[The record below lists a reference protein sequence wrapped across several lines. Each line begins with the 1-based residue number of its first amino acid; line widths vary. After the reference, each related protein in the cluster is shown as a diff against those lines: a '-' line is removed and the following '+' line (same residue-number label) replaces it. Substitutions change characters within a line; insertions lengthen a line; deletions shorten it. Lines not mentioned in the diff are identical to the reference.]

1 MNKKSEWSTLIS
13 VATNSPDWRISKLSI
28 FAAKSKSSFV
38 NGPFGSDL
46 LTSELTDTGAPVI
59 YIRDILNG
67 RYQRKSTEC
76 VTKQK
81 ADKLEACKTIEGD
94 VLLAKV
100 GDPPCEAAV
109 YEEREDAIV
118 TQDVIRIRTGD
129 INASHFLVQLLNS
142 DIGKRQIN
150 RIKITGTRE
159 RVSLTDLKKL
169 QLPMPPFAEQKKI
182 ASILSTW
189 DKAIETVEKLI
200 ENSKAQKKALM
211 QQLLTGKRRLPG
223 FSETWREVQLKA
235 IAKILISNV
244 DKITSPDEKPVR
256 LCNYTDVYYND
267 YITNSISFMEATAKP
282 REIEKFKLLPS
293 DVIITKDSETPE
305 DIAIPAV
312 VSEALNGVVCGYH
325 LAIIRPQNRVA
336 NGVFLSK
343 LLSAP
348 AVRHY
353 FFSLANGATRFGL
366 TTDAIA
372 NAKLFVPELPEQQR
386 IGEVLLSIDRGIE
399 NQAKQLDALKEQKKA
414 LMQQLLTGKRRVKVD
429 EA

>member
-1 MNKKSEWSTLIS
+1 MVPDGWKYRKLEEVLDR
-13 VATNSPDWRISKLSI
+13 VVDPVEVDTNSTYQEIGIRSHGKGIFHKKIIRGGELGNKRVFWIKPDCFIVNI
-28 FAAKSKSSFV
+28 VFAW
-38 NGPFGSDL
+38 
-46 LTSELTDTGAPVI
+46 E
-59 YIRDILNG
+59 
-67 RYQRKSTEC
+67 Q
-76 VTKQK
+76 
-81 ADKLEACKTIEGD
+81 
-94 VLLAKV
+94 
-100 GDPPCEAAV
+100 AV
-109 YEEREDAIV
+109 ARTTQEEDGKI
-118 TQDVIRIRTGD
+118 
-129 INASHFLVQLLNS
+129 ASHRFPMYRPKNGAADIDFLTYFFKTPHGKYLLELASPGGAGRNKTLGQKEFGNVELLLPS
-142 DIGKRQIN
+142 GK
-150 RIKITGTRE
+150 
-159 RVSLTDLKKL
+159 
-169 QLPMPPFAEQKKI
+169 EQKKI
-182 ASILSTW
+182 AHILSTW
-189 DKAIETVEKLI
+189 DKTIKTVEKLI
-200 ENSKAQKKALM
+200 ENSKAQKKSLM

-282 REIEKFKLLPS
+282 REIEKFKLLPG

-372 NAKLFVPELPEQQR
+372 NQNCSFPSYPSSNELAKSYSP
-386 IGEVLLSIDRGIE
+386 
-399 NQAKQLDALKEQKKA
+399 
-414 LMQQLLTGKRRVKVD
+414 LTGELRTKPNS
-429 EA
+429 

>member
-1 MNKKSEWSTLIS
+1 MVPDGWKYRKLEEVLDR
-13 VATNSPDWRISKLSI
+13 VVDPVEVDTNSTYQEIGIRSHGKGIFHKKIIRGGELGNKRVFWIKPDCFIVNI
-28 FAAKSKSSFV
+28 VFAW
-38 NGPFGSDL
+38 
-46 LTSELTDTGAPVI
+46 E
-59 YIRDILNG
+59 
-67 RYQRKSTEC
+67 Q
-76 VTKQK
+76 
-81 ADKLEACKTIEGD
+81 
-94 VLLAKV
+94 
-100 GDPPCEAAV
+100 AV
-109 YEEREDAIV
+109 ARTTQEEDGKI
-118 TQDVIRIRTGD
+118 
-129 INASHFLVQLLNS
+129 ASHRFPMYRPKNGAADIDFLTYFFKTPHGKYLLELASPGGAGRNKTLGQKEFGNVELLLPS
-142 DIGKRQIN
+142 GK
-150 RIKITGTRE
+150 
-159 RVSLTDLKKL
+159 
-169 QLPMPPFAEQKKI
+169 EQKKI
-182 ASILSTW
+182 AHILSTW
-189 DKAIETVEKLI
+189 DKTIKTVEKLI
-200 ENSKAQKKALM
+200 ENSKAQKKSLM

-282 REIEKFKLLPS
+282 REIEKFKLLPG

-399 NQAKQLDALKEQKKA
+399 NQAKQLDALKEQKKS

-429 EA
+429 ES

>member
-1 MNKKSEWSTLIS
+1 MVPDGWKYRKLEEVLDR
-13 VATNSPDWRISKLSI
+13 VVDPVEVDTNSTYQEIGIRSHGKGIFHKKIIRGGELGNKRVFWIKPDCFIVNI
-28 FAAKSKSSFV
+28 VFAW
-38 NGPFGSDL
+38 
-46 LTSELTDTGAPVI
+46 E
-59 YIRDILNG
+59 
-67 RYQRKSTEC
+67 Q
-76 VTKQK
+76 
-81 ADKLEACKTIEGD
+81 
-94 VLLAKV
+94 
-100 GDPPCEAAV
+100 AV
-109 YEEREDAIV
+109 ARTTQEEDGKI
-118 TQDVIRIRTGD
+118 
-129 INASHFLVQLLNS
+129 ASHRFPMYRPKNGAADIDFLTYFFKTPHGKYLLELASPGGAGRNKTLGQKEFGNVELLLPS
-142 DIGKRQIN
+142 GK
-150 RIKITGTRE
+150 
-159 RVSLTDLKKL
+159 
-169 QLPMPPFAEQKKI
+169 EQKKI
-182 ASILSTW
+182 AHILSTW
-189 DKAIETVEKLI
+189 DKTIKTVEKLI
-200 ENSKAQKKALM
+200 ENSKAQKKSLM

-282 REIEKFKLLPS
+282 REIEKFKLLPG

-399 NQAKQLDALKEQKKA
+399 NQAKQLDALKEQKKS

>member
-1 MNKKSEWSTLIS
+1 MVPEGWRSS
-13 VATNSPDWRISKLSI
+13 VL
-28 FAAKSKSSFV
+28 
-38 NGPFGSDL
+38 
-46 LTSELTDTGAPVI
+46 
-59 YIRDILNG
+59 
-67 RYQRKSTEC
+67 
-76 VTKQK
+76 
-81 ADKLEACKTIEGD
+81 GD
-94 VLLAKV
+94 V
-100 GDPPCEAAV
+100 
-109 YEEREDAIV
+109 V
-118 TQDVIRIRTGD
+118 TYRKGYAFDSKDFTNTGIRVIRISDTTKSSVHSIAPVFVSVEEARKLRDFALHTDD
-129 INASHFLVQLLNS
+129 IILSTVGSRPPSFDSMVGKAVCIPVCANGSLLNQNLVKL
-142 DIGKRQIN
+142 IPQN
-150 RIKITGTRE
+150 FLITNEYLFSIITKSTFIYFITTLIRGNANQ
-159 RVSLTDLKKL
+159 VSITLKEL
-169 QLPMPPFAEQKKI
+169 FEFQFLLPPLPQQKKI

-282 REIEKFKLLPS
+282 REIEKFKLLPG

-429 EA
+429 ES

>member
-1 MNKKSEWSTLIS
+1 MAYKGRTKLGDFFSSRRDKGLPGLPTLS
-13 VATNSPDWRISKLSI
+13 VTLNRGLVERGSLDRKTETNLEDNEHLLVREGDIPYNMMRMWQGASGLAEKDGLLSPAYVVLAPKRDVDSLYASYL
-28 FAAKSKSSFV
+28 FKSSRLIYLFWAYSYGLTNDRLRLYFNDFKKIPV
-38 NGPFGSDL
+38 NIP
-46 LTSELTDTGAPVI
+46 
-59 YIRDILNG
+59 
-67 RYQRKSTEC
+67 
-76 VTKQK
+76 
-81 ADKLEACKTIEGD
+81 
-94 VLLAKV
+94 
-100 GDPPCEAAV
+100 
-109 YEEREDAIV
+109 
-118 TQDVIRIRTGD
+118 
-129 INASHFLVQLLNS
+129 
-142 DIGKRQIN
+142 
-150 RIKITGTRE
+150 
-159 RVSLTDLKKL
+159 SL
-169 QLPMPPFAEQKKI
+169 PEQKQI
-182 ASILSTW
+182 ARILSTW
-189 DKAIETVEKLI
+189 DKALETVEKLI

-282 REIEKFKLLPS
+282 REIEKFKLLPG

-429 EA
+429 ES